1 MIEQDFRKY
10 QTFRK
15 EIIQFVKM
23 TFSFDAS
30 HEHVIVKTSMI
41 FFQKGSVFENTS
53 LHYSL
58 KSIAP
63 NEIRPDT
70 VFIQPDFIINALNAN
85 ID

>member
-1 MIEQDFRKY
+1 
-10 QTFRK
+10 
-15 EIIQFVKM
+15 M

-41 FFQKGSVFENTS
+41 FFRKALSSKTR
-53 LHYSL
+53 HYSL

>member
-10 QTFRK
+10 QTLRK

-30 HEHVIVKTSMI
+30 HEHVIVKTSMFV
-41 FFQKGSVFENTS
+41 FFRKPPSSKTR
-53 LHYSL
+53 HYSL

-63 NEIRPDT
+63 NEICPDT

>member
-10 QTFRK
+10 QTLRK

-41 FFQKGSVFENTS
+41 FFRKALSSKTR
-53 LHYSL
+53 HYSL
-58 KSIAP
+58 KYIAP